1 MPMKKNELRHDPITG
16 DWTIVSG
23 DSSYFES
30 LIERGLT
37 ESSAPVSESCE
48 LCGGHEKET
57 PPEIHA
63 VAPDDREPDR
73 EGWQVRVVPN
83 KSPVLQIHGE
93 LNNRGIGIYDVL
105 DGIGAH
111 EIVIETPEH
120 GVALENLPES
130 HIVSVFSAYQER
142 FRDLKNDARFRNIL
156 LHKLHDPS
164 KSKVSG
170 HSFSHIIATPVTPM
184 RVKLEL
190 SGCLQHFQYK
200 ERCLFCD
207 IIHQEF
213 ADGLRVVAENE
224 AFVALSPFAARSPFE
239 LMILPRK
246 HETFFEWN
254 TSMHLLASITRDLLL
269 RLRKLVGDL
278 HYVMVIH
285 SGPNMAAGKQRGYWK
300 TLERDYHWH
309 LDILPIFKKIKMFE
323 GGTGFPVNN
332 LSPERATELL
342 VAAKG

>member
-1 MPMKKNELRHDPITG
+1 MPMKKNELRHDPVTG
-16 DWTIVSG
+16 DWTIVLG
-23 DSSYFES
+23 DSTYFEN
-30 LIERGLT
+30 LLARGLMEQEPPLT
-37 ESSAPVSESCE
+37 ENCE
-48 LCGGHEKET
+48 LCAGREKET
-57 PPEIHA
+57 PPEIHVIA
-63 VAPDDREPDR
+63 AEGRKPNTA
-73 EGWQVRVVPN
+73 GWQVRVVPN

-120 GVALENLPES
+120 GVALENLPEE
-130 HIVSVFSAYQER
+130 HIVKVFTAYQER
-142 FRDLKNDARFRNIL
+142 FRDLKNDTRFRNIL
-156 LHKLHDPS
+156 LHKLHDPA
-164 KSKVSG
+164 KSTVSG

-190 SGCLQHFQYK
+190 SGCLQHYQYK

-207 IIHQEF
+207 IIHQEVS
-213 ADGLRVVAENE
+213 DNLRVVAEND
-224 AFVALSPFAARSPFE
+224 AFIALSPFASRGPFE
-239 LMILPRK
+239 LMVLPKR
-246 HETFFEWN
+246 HETFFEW
-254 TSMHLLASITRDLLL
+254 TPDIHLLAAMTRDLLQ
-269 RLRKLVGDL
+269 RLRRIVGEL

-309 LDILPIFKKIKMFE
+309 LDILPIFKKVKIFE

-342 VAAKG
+342 LAAKG